1 MFSENGK
8 VEILEKYAE
17 RETDISAYSSEIAFY
32 KTVKEGNT
40 EAVNEI
46 LNENP
51 FEKIAGAELSDDH
64 LQSLKYH
71 LAITAAMLARFCIE
85 GGMEHKR
92 AYELS
97 DKYIRMGD
105 RARTVSHLVEI
116 QRKMCLDY
124 TKKMKDVHKARIYSK
139 PIVQSIDYIYS
150 HLHCRLTVGEA
161 AKAVGLNQC
170 YYSKLFK
177 KEVGCSPQEY
187 ILRRK
192 IDAAKNLLLYSS
204 YSSAEIAELL
214 SFSSQSHFIAAFGK
228 YCGVTPREYRNSNF
242 NRLGIEEV

>member
-1 MFSENGK
+1 MFSEDGK
-8 VEILEKYAE
+8 VEILEKYVG
-17 RETDISAYSSEIAFY
+17 RENDTASYSDEIAFY

-40 EAVNEI
+40 EAVKEI
-46 LNENP
+46 LKQNP
-51 FEKIAGAELSDDH
+51 FEKMAGAELSDDH

-71 LAITAAMLARFCIE
+71 FTITAAMLARFCIE

-105 RARTVSHLVEI
+105 RTRTVSDLVEI
-116 QRKMCLDY
+116 QTKMCLDY
-124 TKKMKDVHKARIYSK
+124 ARKMKDIHKSRIYSK

-177 KEVGCSPQEY
+177 KEVGCPPQEY

-204 YSSAEIAELL
+204 YSSAEIADLL
-214 SFSSQSHFIAAFGK
+214 SFSSQSHFISAFGK

-242 NRLGIEEV
+242 NRLGIEEE

>member
-1 MFSENGK
+1 MFNESGK
-8 VEILEKYAE
+8 KEILERYAE
-17 RETDISAYSSEIAFY
+17 RESYIMDYGTEIAFY

-40 EAVNEI
+40 DAVSEM
-46 LNENP
+46 LKENP
-51 FEKIAGAELSDDH
+51 LEIIANAELSDDH

-92 AYELS
+92 SYELS

-105 RARTVSHLVEI
+105 KSRTVSDLTKVHS
-116 QRKMCLDY
+116 RMCMDY
-124 TKKMKDVHKARIYSK
+124 TKKMKDVKKARIYSK
-139 PIVQSIDYIYS
+139 PIVRSIDYIYS
-150 HLHCRLTVGEA
+150 HLHCRLTVREA
-161 AKAVGLNQC
+161 AEAVGLNQS

-192 IDAAKNLLLYSS
+192 TDTAKDLLLHSS

-214 SFSSQSHFIAAFGK
+214 SFSSQSHFIAAFRK
-228 YCGVTPREYRNSNF
+228 YCGMTPGEYRNSNF
-242 NRLGIEEV
+242 NTLGIEEV